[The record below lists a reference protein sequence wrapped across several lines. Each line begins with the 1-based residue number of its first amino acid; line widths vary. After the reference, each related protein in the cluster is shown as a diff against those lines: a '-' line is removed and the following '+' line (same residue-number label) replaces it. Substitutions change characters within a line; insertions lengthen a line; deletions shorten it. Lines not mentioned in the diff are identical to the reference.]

1 VLDGRAGAGLDA
13 RARTDLRKR
22 YARPLPRLREG
33 RELAGHGASAMI
45 DLSDGLA
52 TDAGHLA
59 RRSGVRIQLSL
70 AALPLATGVA
80 EVAGELGVEP
90 GRFAATAGEDYE
102 LCACLPA
109 QTRLPNLTWI
119 GAVVQGPPGV
129 VFVDADEP
137 LAGYEHSF

>member
-1 VLDGRAGAGLDA
+1 
-13 RARTDLRKR
+13 
-22 YARPLPRLREG
+22 
-33 RELAGHGASAMI
+33 MI

-59 RRSGVRIQLSL
+59 PPQRRCGSSCRSRRC
-70 AALPLATGVA
+70 PLADGVA
-80 EVAGELGVEP
+80 EVAGELGVDP
-90 GRFAATAGEDYE
+90 GCFAATAGEDYE

-109 QTRLPNLTWI
+109 QTRRSRNLTWI
-119 GAVVQGPPGV
+119 GSVVQGPPGV